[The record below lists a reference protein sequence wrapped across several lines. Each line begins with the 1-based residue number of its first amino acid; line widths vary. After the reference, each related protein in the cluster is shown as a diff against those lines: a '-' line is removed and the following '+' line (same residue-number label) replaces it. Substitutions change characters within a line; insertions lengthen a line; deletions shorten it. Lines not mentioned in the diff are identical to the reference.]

1 MDLLPHEIEVLESV
15 GLDGH
20 CLGTIDTNEKFAVA
34 MKFASISDKG
44 FLDAV
49 IGDRGATYFLTTR
62 GAMALEGARP

>member
-20 CLGTIDTNEKFAVA
+20 CLGTIDTNEKFAAA
-34 MKFASISDKG
+34 MRFASISDKG
-44 FLDAV
+44 LLDAV
-49 IGDRGATYFLTTR
+49 IGEKGATYYLTTR